1 MNIESYANKD
11 PLIDKSVYMHH
22 TSCIIGD
29 VTIGSNSSVWPYAV
43 IRGDVEAITIGKNT
57 NIQDGS
63 IIHVTHAG
71 PYTEQGQATTIG
83 DDVTIGHRA
92 TLHACTVE
100 STTFIGINSTI
111 LDKAIIKTVE
121 EIVAPKAKSKVKS
134 KAIVTDQV
142 VIKKLL
148 KVPKPKQVTL
158 LPNQTLQIKLPE
170 DEKLCKIE
178 FI

>member
-1 MNIESYANKD
+1 MNIESYANKH

-29 VTIGSNSSVWPYAV
+29 VTIGSNSSVWPYTV

-71 PYTEQGQATTIG
+71 PYTDQGQATTIG

-100 STTFIGINSTI
+100 SATFIGINSTI
-111 LDKAIIKTVE
+111 LDKAIIKTGAMLGANSLVTMGQ
-121 EIVAPKAKSKVKS
+121 EIEGGYLWLGQPARKIRALTQQELDYIIYSAKHYTKI
-134 KAIVTDQV
+134 A
-142 VIKKLL
+142 
-148 KVPKPKQVTL
+148 
-158 LPNQTLQIKLPE
+158 NQYKNP
-170 DEKLCKIE
+170 
-178 FI
+178 